1 MLCYNDETYCA
12 SPNCENKCG
21 RQMSYAYK
29 EHLHK
34 LEQKGQALPVSY
46 AYFCG
51 EPNPYEQ
58 AGKKIAEKYA
68 KALKGLADK

>member
-1 MLCYNDETYCA
+1 
-12 SPNCENKCG
+12 
-21 RQMSYAYK
+21 MSYAYK